1 MNSLWGE
8 YWSKWLFTLS
18 RPWMC
23 LHVPSSAW
31 ESAMTLLLLSNTEA
45 FVRLDFFVY
54 VFSLA
59 WIVEHNEL
67 QQKLEKKEREC
78 DAKAQEKEEMMQTL
92 NKMKEKLEK
101 ESSEHK
107 LVKQQV
113 ADLSARLHEMS
124 NVCYICT

>member
-1 MNSLWGE
+1 M
-8 YWSKWLFTLS
+8 
-18 RPWMC
+18 
-23 LHVPSSAW
+23 
-31 ESAMTLLLLSNTEA
+31 LSNTEA
-45 FVRLDFFVY
+45 FVRFDFFVC

-124 NVCYICT
+124 NVCYIRT

>member
-1 MNSLWGE
+1 M
-8 YWSKWLFTLS
+8 
-18 RPWMC
+18 
-23 LHVPSSAW
+23 
-31 ESAMTLLLLSNTEA
+31 LSNTEA
-45 FVRLDFFVY
+45 FVCFDVIF
-54 VFSLA
+54 LA

-78 DAKAQEKEEMMQTL
+78 DAKAQEKDEMMQTL

-107 LVKQQV
+107 LVKQQM

-124 NVCYICT
+124 NVCYIRT